1 MDLSSLMIILGSH
14 GFIFL
19 HIRIKH
25 CIHSLDIAFLI
36 NVRSDHGGEFEN
48 HGFESFCNEHG
59 YDHNFFAPRTLQQ
72 NGIVERKKHIL
83 KEMARTMLCENNLP
97 KYFWGEAINIA
108 CYVIN
113 RVTIRSLL
121 SKTPYEL

>member
-48 HGFESFCNEHG
+48 HGFESFCNKHG
-59 YDHNFFAPRTLQQ
+59 YGYIFSALRTPQQ
-72 NGIVERKKHIL
+72 NEVVERKNCTL
-83 KEMARTMLCENNLP
+83 KEMSRTMLCENNLP
-97 KYFWGEAINIA
+97 KYFWE
-108 CYVIN
+108 
-113 RVTIRSLL
+113 
-121 SKTPYEL
+121 KQ